1 MRKGVFNF
9 MQAGI
14 KFLGFKSQLV
24 PLTHC
29 VILGKLLNLSEP
41 KLHICK
47 TVPTLQ
53 GCCKDEMRGGEL
65 NTVAS
70 PTAMKLVGV

>member
-1 MRKGVFNF
+1 MISWVGGLCGLWWGELKKGESENGTCILRDMRKGVFNF

-29 VILGKLLNLSEP
+29 VILGKLLNPSEP
-41 KLHICK
+41 PFAH
-47 TVPTLQ
+47 
-53 GCCKDEMRGGEL
+53 M
-65 NTVAS
+65 
-70 PTAMKLVGV
+70 